1 MCCNAKQTSSC
12 TSTCT
17 SAHAVSPYLRPSV
30 MPTGCS
36 FPVAPSHTP
45 CVITSPPHHTPS
57 HPCNPSTPADI
68 SVLCCLLSCCMHRT
82 PAAFLQALAKYA
94 FGMGSLQ
101 VIITTLLFTA
111 VALPAGSG
119 LGTWFL
125 EKVCNAPPS
134 LVSIR
139 TVDEVRQISGRY
151 L

>member
-1 MCCNAKQTSSC
+1 MH
-12 TSTCT
+12 STQPDVLLWPCPLP
-17 SAHAVSPYLRPSV
+17 ALLLP
-30 MPTGCS
+30 
-36 FPVAPSHTP
+36 PV
-45 CVITSPPHHTPS
+45 
-57 HPCNPSTPADI
+57 
-68 SVLCCLLSCCMHRT
+68 
-82 PAAFLQALAKYA
+82 QALAKYA

-139 TVDEVRQISGRY
+139 TVDEVRACGRGRGQCGLHNNCCWRMACPMPLGSGWRFS
-151 L
+151 